1 MCAYAS
7 TKWENCCN
15 VYGEKLKWSSLLMAW
30 NILNTHNI
38 RLHTY
43 KCEIEP
49 LVLTVMFI
57 SQGNLSFYLLTSQH
71 LDKSRQ
77 MKCKH
82 NTQRYKQASKLIKLW
97 GEVTNWT
104 HLRSTW
110 AETKR
115 TERANLIWGGRFSE
129 RNIGDWG
136 RSRRNSGGG
145 GTVHHGNFY
154 SGVSDERQRTRMW
167 AGRRGGDRN
176 DMVTMAKCAGSKV
189 MAQVQWYC
197 QDEFEQVSRHMQER
211 EKKFIYT
218 AKWKK
223 RQNYTHKW
231 TKKQGNTPS
240 YNPIRLENLIIVFK
254 WMGQVDGGSEWC
266 ENSLSAFTGLMST
279 KLTSNS

>member
-1 MCAYAS
+1 MS
-7 TKWENCCN
+7 WD
-15 VYGEKLKWSSLLMAW
+15 
-30 NILNTHNI
+30 ILNTHNI
-38 RLHTY
+38 RLHTNN
-43 KCEIEP
+43 CETKFFF
-49 LVLTVMFI
+49 LTVMFL
-57 SQGNLSFYLLTSQH
+57 SQSKLSFQLLTSQH
-71 LDKSRQ
+71 LDKNRQ

-82 NTQRYKQASKLIKLW
+82 NTRRYKQASKLITLW
-97 GEVTNWT
+97 GEATNWT
-104 HLRSTW
+104 DLRTTW
-110 AETKR
+110 AEAKR
-115 TERANLIWGGRFSE
+115 TERANLIWGSRFSE

-211 EKKFIYT
+211 KKNHIYFS
-218 AKWKK
+218 AKRNK
-223 RQNYTHKW
+223 RQKHTHKW
-231 TKKQGNTPS
+231 TKKKGNTPS
-240 YNPIRLENLIIVFK
+240 YNPIRLDNLIIVFK

-266 ENSLSAFTGLMST
+266 ENSLRAFTVLMST
-279 KLTSNS
+279 KLTHTSVMQN

>member
-1 MCAYAS
+1 MRTQHTALHSQAS
-7 TKWENCCN
+7 T
-15 VYGEKLKWSSLLMAW
+15 
-30 NILNTHNI
+30 
-38 RLHTY
+38 
-43 KCEIEP
+43 
-49 LVLTVMFI
+49 
-57 SQGNLSFYLLTSQH
+57 
-71 LDKSRQ
+71 
-77 MKCKH
+77 
-82 NTQRYKQASKLIKLW
+82 LIQLW
-97 GEVTNWT
+97 GEEANWT
-104 HLRSTW
+104 ELRTTW

-115 TERANLIWGGRFSE
+115 TERANLIWGSRFSE

-197 QDEFEQVSRHMQER
+197 RDEFEQVSRHMQER
-211 EKKFIYT
+211 NKNYIYLS

-223 RQNYTHKW
+223 RQSYTHKW
-231 TKKQGNTPS
+231 TNKQGNTPS

-254 WMGQVDGGSEWC
+254 WRGQMDGGRKWC
-266 ENSLSAFTGLMST
+266 ENCLSAFTVFINT
-279 KLTSNS
+279 KLTYYSYCNATWFGHKLKSEINLLKCEILTRLTGKRQHKKMYQK

>member
-1 MCAYAS
+1 M
-7 TKWENCCN
+7 W
-15 VYGEKLKWSSLLMAW
+15 WF
-30 NILNTHNI
+30 
-38 RLHTY
+38 
-43 KCEIEP
+43 
-49 LVLTVMFI
+49 FI
-57 SQGNLSFYLLTSQH
+57 PQGNLSLHLLTSQH

-77 MKCKH
+77 MRCEH
-82 NTQRYKQASKLIKLW
+82 NTRRYRQASKLKLW
-97 GEVTNWT
+97 GEEANWT
-104 HLRSTW
+104 ELGTTW

-197 QDEFEQVSRHMQER
+197 RDEFEQVSRHMQER
-211 EKKFIYT
+211 NKKPTYLSS
-218 AKWKK
+218 KWKK
-223 RQNYTHKW
+223 RPSYTHKW
-231 TKKQGNTPS
+231 TNKQGSTPS
-240 YNPIRLENLIIVFK
+240 YNPIRLENLIIVFR
-254 WMGQVDGGSEWC
+254 WTGQVDGGSKWC
-266 ENSLSAFTGLMST
+266 ENPLSAFTVFMNAE
-279 KLTSNS
+279 LTYHSYCKAKWFWSHDIQLNCACKKKKKTCWNMKF